1 VISGHTHKTYIC
13 RRNGRLVTSAGSQ
26 GRYVTDIDL
35 TIARTTA
42 ICASGGS
49 ELIRVQW
56 SFPNSIQTLRPGQL
70 LAIPVHV
77 TPSESAECNMAA
89 AYRSELAVR
98 WSDEGGVGYV
108 PPDVWKTF
116 WGVFSHRPN
125 PPQAGARNSYTPS
138 FPEGRSGTGYIQV
151 SVNTPDAQSPQRG
164 VFGFTYGAGN
174 ATGRSEEMVT
184 FGYTYNYVRPGAP
197 TPPVSPPSSPGKSMT
212 LEAKHYRVDS
222 GETVQIP
229 IYLNYGDDIANLNF
243 TVAYDPNVARPEG
256 NGAKGNMLGGS
267 LFSSNPAQTALFRG
281 AFAGTTGVSGTGTI
295 AYIPFKA
302 TGPAGSRTPLTLAV
316 TTINQPNGTI
326 PAIGLIHGS
335 ITIAGAMQGD
345 CDGDGKL
352 SASDALCALEMSVKL
367 IPVKMVL
374 DIDRTGDVTSR
385 DSTLILQ
392 GIIR

>member
-1 VISGHTHKTYIC
+1 
-13 RRNGRLVTSAGSQ
+13 
-26 GRYVTDIDL
+26 
-35 TIARTTA
+35 
-42 ICASGGS
+42 
-49 ELIRVQW
+49 
-56 SFPNSIQTLRPGQL
+56 
-70 LAIPVHV
+70 
-77 TPSESAECNMAA
+77 MAA

-184 FGYTYNYVRPGAP
+184 FGYTYNYVRPGASA
-197 TPPVSPPSSPGKSMT
+197 PPVSPPPSPAKSMT

-281 AFAGTTGVSGTGTI
+281 GIRRKRRPCSGHGTV
-295 AYIPFKA
+295 AYIPVQRPN
-302 TGPAGSRTPLTLAV
+302 GPAGSKTPLTLAV
-316 TTINQPNGTI
+316 STINQPSGTI
-326 PAIGLIHGS
+326 PAIALIHGS
-335 ITIAGAMQGD
+335 ITIAGHDAGD

-352 SASDALCALEMSVKL
+352 SASTRYA
-367 IPVKMVL
+367 P
-374 DIDRTGDVTSR
+374 
-385 DSTLILQ
+385 
-392 GIIR
+392 